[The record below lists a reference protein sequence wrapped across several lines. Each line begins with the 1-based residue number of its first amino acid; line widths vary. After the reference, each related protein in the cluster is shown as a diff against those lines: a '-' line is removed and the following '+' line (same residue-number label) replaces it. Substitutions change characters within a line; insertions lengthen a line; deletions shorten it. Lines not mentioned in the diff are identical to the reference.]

1 MEYKLRRAKWLANQ
15 FCILAIFLQ
24 VRFLD
29 LKYLTNHMTKS
40 TLPVIAIPMLVCFI
54 LLESCTTSTTSNDA
68 AASEI
73 PETFTRLC
81 ASCHGADLKGNISQS
96 LLDGSWQFGSGKDDI
111 MRSIKFGYPH
121 HGMPAWGAVLA
132 DAEIDSLVSFLLYEE
147 ERLGISKPP
156 IPTTLETQD
165 YAVKVDVIAEGLDI
179 PWSIDFIGTNR
190 ALITERSGRLRIMEN
205 GVLLP
210 DSVLGIPQVR
220 AWGQG
225 GLLDVAVDPEYDRE
239 PWIYLAFSHGHG
251 KVMENGEELV
261 PAMTSIVRGK
271 LAGNAWSNQE
281 ILFEAPHETYKT
293 ARWHFG
299 SRIVFDPEGF
309 LYFSIGDRGTS
320 EDAQD
325 ISKPNG
331 KIHRIHRDGR
341 IPKTNPFYDRPGAV
355 KSIYAYGNRNPQGL
369 AVHPETGQVWE
380 TEHGPLGGDELN
392 LIRPGLNY
400 GWPVISYGINYN
412 GDIITELTRKEGM
425 EQPIAFWKP
434 SIATCGLD
442 FYSGNVFPK
451 WKNRLLVGALKMEEL
466 QLLDIEKD
474 RMMYR
479 QTILKNAGRVRDVT
493 TGPDGAIY
501 VVLNNPGKVLRLSQH
516 LEL

>member
-1 MEYKLRRAKWLANQ
+1 VKNYGERGAKNQ
-15 FCILAIFLQ
+15 FRILGISMANSFYI
-24 VRFLD
+24 
-29 LKYLTNHMTKS
+29 LKRSTNKMTKN
-40 TLPVIAIPMLVCFI
+40 TLLLIAFPMLVCSI
-54 LLESCTTSTTSNDA
+54 LLESCTTSTTSNIA
-68 AASEI
+68 IVGEI
-73 PETFTRLC
+73 PETFTKLC
-81 ASCHGADLKGNISQS
+81 ASCHGADLKGNIAQS
-96 LLDGSWQFGSGKDDI
+96 LLDGSWQFGSEEDDI

-121 HGMPAWGAVLA
+121 HGMPAWGTALA
-132 DAEIDSLVSFLLYEE
+132 DAEIDSLVSFLMHEE

-156 IPTTLETQD
+156 IPAMLETQD
-165 YAVKVDVIAEGLDI
+165 YSVKVEVIAEGLDI
-179 PWSIDFIGTNR
+179 PWSIAFIGPNR
-190 ALITERSGRLRIMEN
+190 ILITERSGRLRIMEN
-205 GVLLP
+205 GVLLA
-210 DSVLGIPQVR
+210 DSVVGIPQVR

-225 GLLDVAVDPEYDRE
+225 GLLDVAVDPNYDLE
-239 PWIYLAFSHGHG
+239 PWIYLAFSHGYG
-251 KVMENGEELV
+251 KVMEKGEELV
-261 PAMTSIVRGK
+261 PMMTSIVRGK
-271 LAGNAWSNQE
+271 LVGNTWSNQE

-299 SRIVFDPEGF
+299 SRIVFDPEGY

-341 IPKTNPFYDRPGAV
+341 IPKTNPFYDRPGAI
-355 KSIYAYGNRNPQGL
+355 KSIYSYGHRNPQGL

-400 GWPVISYGINYN
+400 GWPVISYGINYD
-412 GDIITELTRKEGM
+412 GAIITDLTHKEGM
-425 EQPIAFWKP
+425 EQPISFWKP

-501 VVLNNPGKVLRLSQH
+501 VVLNRPGKVLRLSQQP
-516 LEL
+516 EM

>member
-1 MEYKLRRAKWLANQ
+1 MQVCYWPPKITEMLKTTHLLIALPLLV
-15 FCILAIFLQ
+15 ISIF
-24 VRFLD
+24 
-29 LKYLTNHMTKS
+29 
-40 TLPVIAIPMLVCFI
+40 
-54 LLESCTTSTTSNDA
+54 LESCTPSTTSNETVEVV
-68 AASEI
+68 EI
-73 PETFTRLC
+73 PDIYTKNC
-81 ASCHGADLKGNISQS
+81 ATCHGADLKGNISQS
-96 LLDGSWQFGSGKDDI
+96 LLDGSWQFGSGKNDI

-121 HGMPAWGAVLA
+121 HGMPAWGGVLS
-132 DAEIDSLVSFLLYEE
+132 DDEIDSLVSYILSEE
-147 ERLGISKPP
+147 ERLGVSKPP
-156 IPTTLETQD
+156 IPDTLETQD
-165 YAVKVDVIAEGLDI
+165 YSIKVDVVAEGLDV
-179 PWSIDFIGTNR
+179 PWAIDFIGHNK

-210 DSVLGIPQVR
+210 DSVVGIPEVR
-220 AWGQG
+220 AFGQG
-225 GLLDVAVDPEYDRE
+225 GLLDVAIDPNYERE
-239 PWIYLAFSHGHG
+239 PWIYLSFSHGHG
-251 KVMENGEELV
+251 KVMEKGEEQI

-271 LAGNAWSNQE
+271 LIDNTWSNQE

-293 ARWHFG
+293 AGQHFG

-320 EDAQD
+320 DDAQD
-325 ISKPNG
+325 ITKPNG
-331 KIHRIHRDGR
+331 KIHRIYKDGR
-341 IPKTNPFYDRPGAV
+341 IPKSNPFYNRPGAI
-355 KSIYAYGNRNPQGL
+355 KSIYSYGHRNPQGL

-392 LIRPGLNY
+392 LIRSGLNY

-442 FYSGNVFPK
+442 FYSGDLFSK
-451 WKNRLLVGALKMEEL
+451 WNNKLLVGSLKMEEL

-501 VVLNNPGKVLRLSQH
+501 IVLNNPGSILKLTPQPAM
-516 LEL
+516 

>member
-1 MEYKLRRAKWLANQ
+1 MIKN
-15 FCILAIFLQ
+15 
-24 VRFLD
+24 
-29 LKYLTNHMTKS
+29 
-40 TLPVIAIPMLVCFI
+40 TLLLIVFPMFVCSI
-54 LLESCTTSTTSNDA
+54 LLESCTTSTTSNIAIVD
-68 AASEI
+68 EI
-73 PETFTRLC
+73 PETFTKLC
-81 ASCHGADLKGNISQS
+81 ASCHGEDLKGNIAQS
-96 LLDGSWQFGSGKDDI
+96 LLDGSWQFGSEEDDI

-121 HGMPAWGAVLA
+121 HGMPAWGAALA
-132 DAEIDSLVSFLLYEE
+132 DAEIDSLVSFLLHEE

-156 IPTTLETQD
+156 IPATLETQD
-165 YAVKVDVIAEGLDI
+165 YSVKVEVIAEGLDI
-179 PWSIDFIGTNR
+179 PWSIDFIGPNR

-205 GVLLP
+205 GVLLA
-210 DSVLGIPQVR
+210 DSVVGIPQVH

-225 GLLDVAVDPEYDRE
+225 GLLDVAVDPDYDRE

-261 PAMTSIVRGK
+261 PMMTSIVRGK
-271 LAGNAWSNQE
+271 LVGNAWSNQE

-299 SRIVFDPEGF
+299 SRIVFDPEGY

-341 IPKTNPFYDRPGAV
+341 IPKTNPFYGRPGAV
-355 KSIYAYGNRNPQGL
+355 KSIYSYGHRNPQGL

-412 GDIITELTRKEGM
+412 GDIITDLTHKEGM
-425 EQPIAFWKP
+425 EQPISFWKP

-501 VVLNNPGKVLRLSQH
+501 VVLNRPGKVLRLSQQP
-516 LEL
+516 EM